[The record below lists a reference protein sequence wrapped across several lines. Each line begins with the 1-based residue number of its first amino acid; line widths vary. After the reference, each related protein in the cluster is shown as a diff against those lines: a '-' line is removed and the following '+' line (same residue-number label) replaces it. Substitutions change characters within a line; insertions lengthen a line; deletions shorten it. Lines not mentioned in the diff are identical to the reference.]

1 MKEKDYP
8 TLVRRKHLAE
18 QEKVILTFRL
28 KIGQVNMLRREEIA
42 KSLELFLIHRE
53 EIKKSLELFVETSEL
68 FIETSGLFM
77 KTSELFT

>member
-28 KIGQVNMLRREEIA
+28 KIGQVNMLRREDIA
-42 KSLELFLIHRE
+42 KS
-53 EIKKSLELFVETSEL
+53 SEL
-68 FIETSGLFM
+68 FCFVG
-77 KTSELFT
+77 KR